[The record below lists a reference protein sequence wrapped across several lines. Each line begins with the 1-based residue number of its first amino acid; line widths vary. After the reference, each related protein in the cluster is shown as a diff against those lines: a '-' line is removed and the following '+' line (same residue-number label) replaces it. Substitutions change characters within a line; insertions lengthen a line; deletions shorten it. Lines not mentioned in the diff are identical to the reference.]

1 MKTDEVCGRPRHP
14 FGCTLP
20 LLGLYCCFGGRKVHK
35 LIRATIKNQ
44 LCKRAP
50 KVSKGRSE
58 SPLVASA
65 EAKPLRYEK
74 RTISFS
80 TNQLRSLRLAIRIS
94 RSSDSKLVTAAA
106 TYVSAAA
113 LSTFRT
119 FRSSS
124 APEMYP
130 PSDSI

>member
-65 EAKPLRYEK
+65 EAKL
-74 RTISFS
+74 
-80 TNQLRSLRLAIRIS
+80 LRS
-94 RSSDSKLVTAAA
+94 
-106 TYVSAAA
+106 A
-113 LSTFRT
+113 LQ
-119 FRSSS
+119 
-124 APEMYP
+124 AL
-130 PSDSI
+130 